1 MMRVAQ
7 SNSGPPWSIESA
19 ARDGPECFGAL
30 ISSRESLHGCLVE
43 CRAVNESRSPV
54 LEDD

>member
-1 MMRVAQ
+1 MRVAQ